1 MSWLFHLKVTVINT
15 LVKCLQKLARALLIC
30 QTLIY
35 VQSCL
40 LDAGIEMAGFYQT
53 AFLKYMIYQRHWS
66 EIILVLLS

>member
-1 MSWLFHLKVTVINT
+1 M
-15 LVKCLQKLARALLIC
+15 LIEIGKSIVDWP
-30 QTLIY
+30 LIY